1 MAGDWIKLEH
11 GILDKPEV
19 MELSEILGISAYEV
33 VGHLVEFWF
42 WCDRNL
48 SPECPQAKGTKRG
61 LDRVA
66 GRDGFGDALIA
77 VGWLIYQDGYFSV
90 PNYDTHLSRS
100 AKQRAKDQRKK
111 AFQRSSVSRS
121 CPDSVPHDQG
131 TKAGPEKRREEKSNT
146 HTLTPAPVDLPP
158 IDLPDWLAAPWQRLL
173 DHLFAT
179 TGRRVDPIRGE
190 TMVMELLRR
199 GEEKA
204 LADIE
209 FTILKGGKSILDSAN
224 DFEQRSK
231 RGGEAKPK
239 EKPIF

>member
-66 GRDGFGDALIA
+66 GRDGFGDALIS
-77 VGWLIYQDGYFSV
+77 VGWLSYQDGYFSV

-111 AFQRSSVSRS
+111 AFQRSRLSPI
-121 CPDSVPHDQG
+121 CPDSVPHQQG

-146 HTLTPAPVDLPP
+146 HTHSPAEP
-158 IDLPDWLAAPWQRLL
+158 IASNLPDWLVPAWSRLMDYFL
-173 DHLFAT
+173 AT
-179 TGRRVDPIRGE
+179 TGQRVDPIRAE
-190 TMVMELLRR
+190 TMAMSLMRS
-199 GEEKA
+199 GEAKA
-204 LADIE
+204 LADID

-224 DFEQRSK
+224 NFEQRSK
-231 RGGEAKPK
+231 RGGGDKPK

>member
-19 MELSEILGISAYEV
+19 MELSEVLGISAYEV

-77 VGWLIYQDGYFSV
+77 VGWLSYEDGYFSV

-111 AFQRSSVSRS
+111 AFQRSKLSPI
-121 CPDSVPHDQG
+121 CPDSVPRQQG
-131 TKAGPEKRREEKSNT
+131 TKAGPEKRREEKSINT
-146 HTLTPAPVDLPP
+146 HTHSGGDAISDV
-158 IDLPDWLAAPWQRLL
+158 IIPDWMADRWAAYLEAWRLMHGKGTIMPSPTQQAL
-173 DHLFAT
+173 
-179 TGRRVDPIRGE
+179 I
-190 TMVMELLRR
+190 LRLSQL
-199 GEEKA
+199 GQDKA
-204 LADIE
+204 LADLAFMTE
-209 FTILKGGKSILDSAN
+209 RASKGYLDSSN
-224 DFEQRSK
+224 DYQKRSN
-231 RGGEAKPK
+231 GKPK
-239 EKPIF
+239 KDGLII

>member
-1 MAGDWIKLEH
+1 MAGDWIKVEH
-11 GILDKPEV
+11 GLIDKPEV
-19 MELSEILGISAYEV
+19 MEMADILEITPHQV
-33 VGHLVEFWF
+33 VGHLVQFWF

-48 SPECPQAKGTKRG
+48 SPECPQVKGTRRG

-66 GRDGFGDALIA
+66 GWDGFGDAMVS
-77 VGWLIYQDGYFSV
+77 VGWLTIDGGLISV
-90 PNYDTHLSRS
+90 PNYDTHLSKS

-111 AFQRSSVSRS
+111 AFQRSKLSQI
-121 CPDSVPHDQG
+121 CPDHVPYQQG

-146 HTLTPAPVDLPP
+146 HTLTPAPVEHSP
-158 IDLPDWLAAPWQRLL
+158 IDLPDWLTAPWQRLT
-173 DHLFAT
+173 DHLFAN

-224 DFEQRSK
+224 DFEKRTK